1 MATFESITWQ
11 ALGALAMMLSALA
24 TGVVWTFN
32 KVYRLGKTD
41 QRITNIEYILDVE
54 FREKFK
60 AIDKHFS
67 KIDDRFDKLEERME
81 KRFNKIDEKF
91 DKLCNLLL
99 KKQ

>member
-11 ALGALAMMLSALA
+11 AVGVIAMMLSALA
-24 TGVVWTFN
+24 TAVVWTFN

-60 AIDKHFS
+60 SIDKRFN
-67 KIDDRFDKLEERME
+67 KIDDRFDR
-81 KRFNKIDEKF
+81 IDAKF
-91 DKLCNLLL
+91 DKLYDLLL

>member
-1 MATFESITWQ
+1 MMATFESITWQ
-11 ALGALAMMLSALA
+11 AVGVIAMMLSALA
-24 TGVVWTFN
+24 TAVVWTFN

-60 AIDKHFS
+60 SIDKRFN
-67 KIDDRFDKLEERME
+67 KIDDRFDR
-81 KRFNKIDEKF
+81 IDAKF
-91 DKLCNLLL
+91 DKLYDLLL